1 MNYLFCVCNF
11 IFQNLLGI
19 KKHGNWQGFSKV
31 FNLNLFSPKK
41 LSDIAKFLVIS
52 AQLNNQT
59 IKTTIN
65 TIIMKTST
73 QAKRTQLIQY
83 NFLSASHSIVL
94 FSLAQQ
100 PKYFEKFTA
109 KSKWKDY
116 TGIKWCFCINIVFSC
131 TCILLF
137 HITHGSLCLPYS
149 KGPVYT
155 VSVRDIPLVIQAC
168 LFVKC
173 SM

>member
-131 TCILLF
+131 ICILLF
-137 HITHGSLCLPYS
+137 HVTWIFVL
-149 KGPVYT
+149 T
-155 VSVRDIPLVIQAC
+155 VQ
-168 LFVKC
+168 
-173 SM
+173 